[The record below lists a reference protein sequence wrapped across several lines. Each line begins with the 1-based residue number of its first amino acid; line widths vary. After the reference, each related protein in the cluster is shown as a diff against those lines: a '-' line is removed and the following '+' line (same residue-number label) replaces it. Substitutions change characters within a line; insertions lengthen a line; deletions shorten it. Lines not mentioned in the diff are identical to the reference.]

1 LSPYV
6 DPIRNVAQPEQAA
19 LDWILRETGSDV
31 WFAQPFGFLSVDRK
45 AVHVY
50 HTPQMHESVKS
61 VIDRLNASK
70 GESYNVALRVLTVG
84 SPNWR
89 SRAFATLQPVPV
101 QTPGVEAWLLTR
113 ENATLLIAELK
124 RRLDVTELE
133 ASATPVVN
141 GQSLARDVR
150 RPKQY
155 VKTVAP
161 APGSP
166 SPYAVVPGS
175 IDEGYQI
182 QISPLIGEGGR
193 VVDAVIRCRVD
204 QVEKLIPVPLEVPLP
219 GGGKQSVD
227 VQVPQVSSSQMHE
240 RFRWPADAVLLIS
253 QGMGAAPAD
262 GASKNV
268 LGLATGLLEQT
279 PPRADGLLFIEIQGR
294 VADEAADG
302 PRTAESWNVSGGRY

>member
-1 LSPYV
+1 
-6 DPIRNVAQPEQAA
+6 VAQPEQAA

-31 WFAQPFGFLSVDRK
+31 WFSQPFGFLSVDRK

-113 ENATLLIAELK
+113 ESATLLIAELK

-133 ASATPVVN
+133 ASVTPVVN

-166 SPYAVVPGS
+166 APYAVVPGS

-182 QISPLIGEGGR
+182 QISPLIGEGGQ

-204 QVEKLIPVPLEVPLP
+204 QVEKLIPVSLEVPLP
-219 GGGKQSVD
+219 AGGKQSVD

-240 RFRWPADAVLLIS
+240 RFRWPTDAVLLIS
-253 QGMGAAPAD
+253 GGMSAAPAD
-262 GASKNV
+262 GASKNM

-294 VADEAADG
+294 VAETVAEA
-302 PRTAESWNVSGGRY
+302 PRTAENWNVSGGRY